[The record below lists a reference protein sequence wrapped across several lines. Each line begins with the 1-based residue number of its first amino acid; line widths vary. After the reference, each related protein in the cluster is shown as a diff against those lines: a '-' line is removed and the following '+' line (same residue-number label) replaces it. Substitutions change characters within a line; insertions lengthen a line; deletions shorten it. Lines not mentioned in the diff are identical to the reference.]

1 MKQYIKPMIF
11 FNKVFLNR
19 YVKHN
24 WFILM
29 KSEIHNQKYQRH
41 RTWAFFQPWTEMFW
55 NDQK

>member
-41 RTWAFFQPWTEMFW
+41 RTWAFFQPWTEMF
-55 NDQK
+55 